1 MGRVPTA
8 RIGSTSGKP
17 RARNPE
23 PSIRGSAPASLR
35 PRLAGR
41 PCFAGTRVAVRTLFD
56 YPAGGDSLDQM
67 LEQFP
72 SVRREHALAVLE
84 MAAERLGAGA
94 LSEPVPRPAKI
105 A

>member
-1 MGRVPTA
+1 
-8 RIGSTSGKP
+8 
-17 RARNPE
+17 
-23 PSIRGSAPASLR
+23 
-35 PRLAGR
+35 
-41 PCFAGTRVAVRTLFD
+41 LFD